1 METRNAQK
9 RLNVYCQLMIVLLAL
24 ITVRLWMMPV
34 DVLPRAE
41 AQFGDS
47 GAQRMKLLKAT
58 ERTNA
63 LLADIHGTLKGTLN
77 VKIEG
82 EKNGS
87 KKSKSGGQKS
97 KP

>member
-1 METRNAQK
+1 MKTRNTQH

-34 DVLPRAE
+34 DLLPRAE

-58 ERTNA
+58 EKTNA
-63 LLADIHGTLKGTLN
+63 LLAEIHGTLKGTLN

-87 KKSKSGGQKS
+87 KKNKSGGQKS

>member
-1 METRNAQK
+1 MKTHNTQK
-9 RLNVYCQLMIVLLAL
+9 RLNVYCQLMIVLLTL

-34 DVLPRAE
+34 DVLPQAQ

-47 GAQRMKLLKAT
+47 CAQRVKLLKAT
-58 ERTNA
+58 EKTNA

>member
-1 METRNAQK
+1 MKTHNTQK

-34 DVLPRAE
+34 DMLPQAQ

-58 ERTNA
+58 EKTNA
-63 LLADIHGTLKGTLN
+63 LLADIHATLKGTLK

>member
-1 METRNAQK
+1 MKTHNTQK

-34 DVLPRAE
+34 DMLPQAQ

-58 ERTNA
+58 EKTNA
-63 LLADIHGTLKGTLN
+63 LLADIHATLKGTLN

-87 KKSKSGGQKS
+87 KKTKSGGQKS

>member
-1 METRNAQK
+1 METHSTQK
-9 RLNVYCQLMIVLLAL
+9 RLNVYCQCMIVLLTL

-34 DVLPRAE
+34 EMMPQAQ
-41 AQFGDS
+41 AQFMDP
-47 GAQRMKLLKAT
+47 GAQRVKLLKAT

-63 LLADIHGTLKGTLN
+63 LLTEIHGTLKGTLN

-82 EKNGS
+82 ENNGS
-87 KKSKSGGQKS
+87 KKTKSGGRKS

>member
-82 EKNGS
+82 EQNGS
-87 KKSKSGGQKS
+87 KKSKSGSQKS

>member
-1 METRNAQK
+1 METRNTQK

-34 DVLPRAE
+34 DLLPRAE

-47 GAQRMKLLKAT
+47 GAQRAKLLKAA
-58 ERTNA
+58 EKTNA
-63 LLADIHGTLKGTLN
+63 LLVDIHATLKGTLN

-82 EKNGS
+82 EQNGS
-87 KKSKSGGQKS
+87 KKKKSAGPKS

>member
-82 EKNGS
+82 EQNGS
-87 KKSKSGGQKS
+87 KKSKSGGQER

>member
-1 METRNAQK
+1 MKTHNTQK

-34 DVLPRAE
+34 DMLPQAQ

-58 ERTNA
+58 
-63 LLADIHGTLKGTLN
+63 
-77 VKIEG
+77 
-82 EKNGS
+82 
-87 KKSKSGGQKS
+87 
-97 KP
+97 

>member
-1 METRNAQK
+1 MKTHNTQK
-9 RLNVYCQLMIVLLAL
+9 RLNVYCQLMIVLLTL

-34 DVLPRAE
+34 ELLPQAQ

-47 GAQRMKLLKAT
+47 GAQRMKLPKAT

>member
-87 KKSKSGGQKS
+87 KKSKSGGQER

>member
-1 METRNAQK
+1 METRNTQK
-9 RLNVYCQLMIVLLAL
+9 RLNVYCQLMIVLLTL

-34 DVLPRAE
+34 EMLPRAQ
-41 AQFGDS
+41 AQFMDA
-47 GAQRMKLLKAT
+47 GAQRVQQLKAT
-58 ERTNA
+58 ERTNT
-63 LLADIHGTLKGTLN
+63 LLADIHSTLKGTLN

-87 KKSKSGGQKS
+87 KKSKSGRQKS

>member
-1 METRNAQK
+1 MKTRDTQK
-9 RLNVYCQLMIVLLAL
+9 RLNVYCQLMIVLLVL

-34 DVLPRAE
+34 EMLPQAQ
-41 AQFGDS
+41 AQFMDP
-47 GAQRMKLLKAT
+47 GAQRVKLLKAAEKTNTLLT
-58 ERTNA
+58 E
-63 LLADIHGTLKGTLN
+63 IHGTLKGTLN

-87 KKSKSGGQKS
+87 KKTKSSGRKS